1 MWSSIGYG
9 TAALISGSTI
19 SISKNTNKMNYLPTI
34 IMMVTCFVM
43 DMIVC
48 VKLEV
53 LFWSLRQN
61 ELILKIIS
69 ATCDG
74 PPCKHFQ
81 RLQRNIKKTKHSH
94 LSCICRSTR
103 SFQHVIEFFPFLVL
117 LKKPL

>member
-19 SISKNTNKMNYLPTI
+19 SISKNKNKMNYLPTI

-48 VKLEV
+48 IKLEV

-61 ELILKIIS
+61 ELILKIHNFS
-69 ATCDG
+69 Y
-74 PPCKHFQ
+74 
-81 RLQRNIKKTKHSH
+81 L
-94 LSCICRSTR
+94 
-103 SFQHVIEFFPFLVL
+103 
-117 LKKPL
+117 

>member
-61 ELILKIIS
+61 ELILKIHNFS
-69 ATCDG
+69 Y
-74 PPCKHFQ
+74 
-81 RLQRNIKKTKHSH
+81 L
-94 LSCICRSTR
+94 
-103 SFQHVIEFFPFLVL
+103 
-117 LKKPL
+117 